1 MAWPGYNNTH
11 TTDPRPPLSWARCL
25 MKSTCTDGHQTLL
38 TDEAYNGQRA
48 GAARIAARIAANSGA
63 SASAHAACPG
73 RAPVHAK
80 QLAVFSRRVM
90 CLGRAATCCLI
101 YTRMAACDLG
111 KLIAIGDDWGPIM
124 CWLNSLVGCQ
134 IVIQWLQLA
143 DRISNH
149 FGNTF
154 LVHTGGGSYPYQ
166 TPAERPLVR
175 RLISIAIAWPYGNTC
190 RGRLGS
196 GHASR
201 MAACCI
207 CKHTMMVMTGV
218 QYCAGSAH

>member
-1 MAWPGYNNTH
+1 MPWVGSHIALQRCTRLQRLHGESYEWTRFLTTGVQTDCGTAAHAMAWPGYNNTH
-11 TTDPRPPLSWARCL
+11 TTDPRPPLSWAHCL
-25 MKSTCTDGHQTLL
+25 MKSTCTDGHQALL

-101 YTRMAACDLG
+101 YNRMAACDLG

-143 DRISNH
+143 DRICNH

-154 LVHTGGGSYPYQ
+154 QCTREEGR
-166 TPAERPLVR
+166 TPTRRPLR
-175 RLISIAIAWPYGNTC
+175 DLWCDG
-190 RGRLGS
+190 
-196 GHASR
+196 
-201 MAACCI
+201 
-207 CKHTMMVMTGV
+207 
-218 QYCAGSAH
+218 